1 MEDRSKHQRIQPLED
16 FERALEEE
24 ISVSTQFG
32 LPLCVLVAVMKD
44 GWDPESENRAV
55 GTLRVADLVARTEG
69 SDLIVVLPNTGPES
83 ARAVERRLREMLPK
97 VGIGISEFTPGDKVP
112 DLISRARQAAA
123 GGP

>member
-1 MEDRSKHQRIQPLED
+1 MEDRPKHEQVQSLRD

-32 LPLCVLVAVMKD
+32 LPLCVLVAVLED

-55 GTLRVADLVARTEG
+55 RTLRVADLVARTEG
-69 SDLIVVLPNTGPES
+69 SDLAVVLPNTGLEN
-83 ARAVERRLREMLPK
+83 ARKVERRLRGILPQA
-97 VGIGISEFTPGDKVP
+97 GIGISELKPGDNAA

-123 GGP
+123 G